1 MKYSK
6 QIFLLLFGLV
16 LQFSCSQDLGPI
28 ETEIKAVEQHLIR
41 GLQLEGED
49 QVTYTLEERMKNYNV
64 PGLSIAVVENGELR
78 WAKGYGIA
86 NTNTGAKVDENT
98 LFQAGSISKPVAAL
112 AVMKLLE
119 QGKVDLDADVNTYLK
134 DWKIPESKFTED
146 QKVTLRLLL
155 THSAGTTVHGFPGYT
170 QKEDFPSVI
179 DVLDGRGNTD
189 AVVLDTIPNTLWRYS
204 GGGYTIMEKVVEDVS
219 NQTLEDFMAVT
230 FFKPLKM
237 SRSTYD
243 QPINPEEYDNISA
256 AYNGNGEIVEGLWNN
271 YPEQAAAGLW
281 TTPTDLATYCIAVQK
296 GYKEG
301 VDGVLKSSTIKTML
315 TKHKNDWG
323 LGPSLEKEGDS
334 LIFQHGGKNNGFT
347 NNMRAYAGLG
357 RAVIVMTSADG
368 GNGLIREIMLG
379 ISDYYKWD
387 MMKPRTIKTIPLN
400 KNVIPSIVGDYV
412 LNYQV
417 PGVGDYN
424 SEVKFEDDKLI
435 VVDKVEQ
442 TTFILTAIEPLVFI
456 DIDTGYKFVFDP
468 EKKELFVNNRFTFN
482 RKE

>member
-1 MKYSK
+1 MKN
-6 QIFLLLFGLV
+6 IFCAALCLFV
-16 LQFSCSQDLGPI
+16 LSVTFVFGQDQEKI
-28 ETEIKAVEQHLIR
+28 AEEIAAIEQHLIR
-41 GLQLEGED
+41 GIQLEGED
-49 QVTYTLEERMKNYNV
+49 KAMYTLNDRMEYYKV

-119 QGKVDLDADVNTYLK
+119 EGKVDLDTDVNNYLK
-134 DWKIPESKFTED
+134 DWQIPESEFTKD

-170 QKEDFPSVI
+170 QKDDFPSVI
-179 DVLDGRGNTD
+179 DVLNGNGNTD
-189 AVVLDTIPNTLWRYS
+189 AVVLDTAPNTMWRYS

-219 NQTLEDFMAVT
+219 NQTLEDFMYSA
-230 FFKPLKM
+230 FFVPLNM

-243 QPINPEEYDNISA
+243 QPINPAEYDNISA
-256 AYNGNGEIVEGLWNN
+256 ASNGKGDIVEGLWNN

-281 TTPTDLATYCIAVQK
+281 TTPTDLAKYCIAVQEAT
-296 GYKEG
+296 KEG
-301 VDGVLKSSTIKTML
+301 ADGVLKSSTVKTML

-347 NNMRAYAGLG
+347 NNMRAYANLG

-368 GNGLIREIMLG
+368 GNGLIKEIMLG
-379 ISDYYKWD
+379 ISDYYNWD
-387 MMKPRTIKTIPLN
+387 MMKPRTLKAIATEKS
-400 KNVIPSIVGDYV
+400 VVDAVVGDYV

-417 PGVGDYN
+417 PGIGDYN
-424 SEVKFEDDKLI
+424 AVVKFEGEMLT
-435 VVDKVEQ
+435 VVDLVEQ
-442 TTFILTAIEPLVFI
+442 QTFKLTAIEPYLFI
-456 DIDTGYKFVFDP
+456 DIDKGYRFEFDI
-468 EKKELFVNNRFTFN
+468 EKKELNVNNRFTFK